1 MSSGRHVTTLRTFS
15 IGDGRG
21 APGGSIGDA
30 RGAPAPPIRDVA
42 RRHCDVPMV
51 VMDSVSDKPTYLGR
65 PSLAT
70 LETAYAGD
78 PGP

>member
-51 VMDSVSDKPTYLGR
+51 VMDLVSDKPTYLLTY
-65 PSLAT
+65 STCTTAT
-70 LETAYAGD
+70 GM
-78 PGP
+78 